1 VQAKHY
7 VSILVALVLLVV
19 IYKWGNT
26 NPPAPKDMPA
36 RPDMA
41 TAAAMQAPEARPEA
55 SFDSLLAAARKA
67 MPQHAMGELL
77 DAERKLSAAKD
88 SQAMAPVFGDL
99 AKIWQ
104 EHKQL
109 PVAAYYYSLAAKL
122 ESSEKKLTFAA
133 QLFLDL
139 ARQEHAPAVQTWEVN
154 RAIEGFE
161 EIIRIDPQNDTA
173 KLGLAECY
181 FGTGA
186 AMKGV
191 SVLREI
197 TAKAPEHIPANIMLG
212 QQGLISGQYDK
223 AQLRF
228 ETVLKKDPKNLEAML
243 GLAEALKGQGQKQ
256 KAIELL
262 EQCKKMIN
270 KPEFTKDVDN
280 YIKNF

>member
-7 VSILVALVLLVV
+7 ISIGVALVLLAV

-26 NPPAPKDMPA
+26 NPPLPKDKPA

-55 SFDSLLAAARKA
+55 SFDSLLSVARRE

-77 DAERKLSAAKD
+77 EAERALSVAKD
-88 SQAMAPVFGDL
+88 SPAMAPVFTSL

-104 EHKQL
+104 EHKQA

-122 ESSEKKLTFAA
+122 ENSEKKLTFAA

-139 ARQEHAPAVQTWEVN
+139 ARQEHSPTVQSWEVN
-154 RAIEGFE
+154 RAIENYDRVIGLN
-161 EIIRIDPQNDTA
+161 PQNDTA
-173 KLGLAECY
+173 RIGLAECY

-197 TAKAPEHIPANIMLG
+197 TNKDPEHIPANIMLG

-223 AQLRF
+223 AQIRF

-243 GLAEALKGQGQKQ
+243 GLAEAYKGQGHKD
-256 KAIELL
+256 KAVELL
-262 EQCKKMIN
+262 EKCKLIIN